1 MSDDPLAGIRR
12 RVDDVLEQAVAD
24 GEFDD
29 LPGAGKPLSLDQ
41 TPHVPADMRTAYR
54 LLNNAGM
61 APDWIELGRRIQQE
75 IEGVH
80 SSVRAHH
87 DRVQMARQ
95 ALLERPAGEFSD
107 RFRRIT
113 RLHRDARAPLQGR
126 LLGIG
131 RMIDAYDVLAP
142 GQIGPIAF
150 RRDAELARFDACWRW
165 APPSGSG
172 RSD

>member
-29 LPGAGKPLSLDQ
+29 LPGVGKPLSLDQ

-54 LLNNAGM
+54 LLNDAGM
-61 APDWIELGRRIQQE
+61 APDWIELGRRIRHE
-75 IEGVH
+75 IDGVH
-80 SSVRAHH
+80 SFVRAHH
-87 DRVQMARQ
+87 DRVQSARQ
-95 ALLERPAGEFSD
+95 ALLESPAGEFAD

-113 RLHRDARAPLQGR
+113 RLHRDARIPLQRR
-126 LLGIG
+126 LLRIG
-131 RMIDAYDVLAP
+131 GMIKTYDVLAP
-142 GQIGPIAF
+142 GRIGPIAF
-150 RRDAELARFDACWRW
+150 RRDAALAGFDACWRW

-172 RSD
+172 RPD